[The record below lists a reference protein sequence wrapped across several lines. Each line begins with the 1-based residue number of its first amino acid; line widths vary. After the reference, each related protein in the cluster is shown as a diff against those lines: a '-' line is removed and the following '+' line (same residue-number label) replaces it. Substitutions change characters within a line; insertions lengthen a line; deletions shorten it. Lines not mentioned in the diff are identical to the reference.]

1 MAGFRVQMGLQP
13 RRGARWKTQKD
24 LLPSPADS
32 MCSDTN
38 GDSRLRVHGKSHGT
52 ELRESRIDVERV
64 PKNDDDCG
72 WDMVLKEQGA

>member
-1 MAGFRVQMGLQP
+1 
-13 RRGARWKTQKD
+13 
-24 LLPSPADS
+24 